1 MQQRSPPVK
10 ESMGWYGK
18 LIGAVLGWIIG
29 RGLFGA
35 IVGLVIGHQFDRR
48 AKAVGPAPGSAPGE
62 FASTFFRATFQVM
75 GHVAKADGRVTAQEI
90 EAARAVMRH
99 YSLSPAEVRLAIDL
113 FTAGKRADFP
123 LESVLRELRI
133 AAGRRGD
140 LMRVFVQIQ
149 LEAAM
154 HGDGLNPASRAVF
167 ARICG
172 ALGVSAAEFAALEA
186 MLRMSGAYAGPG
198 GPSQSARTS
207 PSRLD
212 DAYQV
217 LGVRREASDR
227 DVKLA
232 YRRLMSQN
240 HPDKLVANGLPQSM
254 IEAAHERTR
263 RILAAYEAVRESRGM
278 K

>member
-1 MQQRSPPVK
+1 
-10 ESMGWYGK
+10 MGWYGK

-48 AKAVGPAPGSAPGE
+48 AKAVGAAPGSAPGE
-62 FASTFFRATFQVM
+62 FTSTFFRATFQVM
-75 GHVAKADGRVTAQEI
+75 GHVAKADGRVTEQEI
-90 EAARAVMRH
+90 AAARAVMRH
-99 YSLSPAEVRLAIDL
+99 YSLNPAEVRLAIDL

-198 GPSQSARTS
+198 GPSQSAGTSQSARTS

-240 HPDKLVANGLPQSM
+240 HPDKLVANGLPPSM